1 MNNKGFSIGQVAK
14 QARVNV
20 ETVRFYE
27 REGLIQRP
35 ERDTGMYRQYAP
47 EIISRIKF
55 IRRSKNL
62 GFSLKEVREL
72 LDLRRIPGTECG
84 EIKQRFQGKITELDK
99 KIEDLIRI
107 KSVLAELANTCSGT
121 GSLDLCSILESLEA
135 KPYQDR

>member
-84 EIKQRFQGKITELDK
+84 EIKQRFQEKITELDK

-107 KSVLAELANTCSGT
+107 KTVLAELANACNGV
-121 GSLDLCSILESLEA
+121 GSLDFCSVRESLEA
-135 KPYQDR
+135 QVDQDR